1 MAINPRTLLLATAL
15 IEQFEGIETIGYLDP
30 VGVPTICAGLTRYP
44 SGMPVRMGDICS
56 VEVCRGHLV
65 SMLLH
70 GFIPVLEKI
79 PGWSRFG
86 PSRQAVL
93 ISFAWNL
100 GAKFFDSEGFET
112 ISQVLRE
119 GSEKP
124 ETYSNMGEVLQ
135 LYVKAGGKKLP
146 GLEKRRIR
154 EGEVWDSESDGV
166 MLFTANTKTYLKKA
180 TIDSRYLSDEGKQV
194 IEKGRTIETARFEDI
209 PRGSHAWVTL
219 RGTGERWAIDLP
231 HWNQEIQAVTE
242 NSNELIDWSDFS
254 SRAGD
259 FITVGE
265 VLQYDARRMPHPG
278 SQSEDALRIL
288 CQEFDEIRKAWG
300 GAIGITSG
308 YRPEPYNTEIGG
320 MKDSY
325 HTQGMAL
332 DIYPCDDQLDD
343 FHNWLI
349 QRWSG
354 GFGDGRGKGFIHID
368 IRNSGRFFSRA
379 GVRPTASWRY

>member
-1 MAINPRTLLLATAL
+1 LKLAITL
-15 IEQFEGIETIGYLDP
+15 IEEFEGIEEEAYLNP
-30 VGVPTICAGLTRYP
+30 ISVPTICTGLTKYP
-44 SGMPVRMGDICS
+44 SGMPVRMGDVCS
-56 VEVCRGHLV
+56 LDVCRGHL
-65 SMLLH
+65 SS
-70 GFIPVLEKI
+70 VLIHQFFPKLRLI
-79 PGWSRFG
+79 PGWDRLGS
-86 PSRQAVL
+86 SRQAVL
-93 ISFAWNL
+93 CSFAWNM
-100 GAKFFDSEGFET
+100 GVKFYGLEGYEAISRVLRDGVT
-112 ISQVLRE
+112 RPEAYEEMSQVL
-119 GSEKP
+119 S
-124 ETYSNMGEVLQ
+124 
-135 LYVKAGGKKLP
+135 LYVNSDNKRLE
-146 GLEKRRIR
+146 GLVKRRR
-154 EGEVWDSESDGV
+154 KEGDVWDSESDGV

-180 TIDSRYLSDEGKQV
+180 TIDSRYLSDEGKQM
-194 IEKGRTIETARFEDI
+194 IEKGRTIETARFEEI
-209 PRGSHAWVTL
+209 PRGSCAWVTL

-231 HWNQEIQAVTE
+231 HWNQEIQVQTE
-242 NSNELIDWSDFS
+242 NSNESIDWSNFS

-265 VLQYDARRMPHPG
+265 VLQYDARRIPHPG
-278 SQSEDALRIL
+278 SQLEDALRVL

-300 GAIGITSG
+300 GAIGVTSG

-325 HTQGMAL
+325 HVQGMAL
-332 DIYPCDDQLDD
+332 DIYPCDDQLND